1 MMTDLRIAG
10 YMHLIMIA
18 ASDLI
23 QIKPTQN
30 KKRQNKKN
38 QLEKEQRHEFAARL
52 AHLCP

>member
-23 QIKPTQN
+23 QIKPS
-30 KKRQNKKN
+30 QNKKN

-52 AHLCP
+52 ANLCP